1 MNKNLLPQGASSLER
16 RLVDNSASVSD
27 LSVPLRDLWNPL
39 KCPVKFL
46 PYLAWAFSVDRW
58 EESWSEEEKRR
69 EVSEAFWSHQRK
81 GTVAAI
87 RRVVERL
94 GYSMS
99 IEEWWQVAD
108 PAGTFRMDIDLN
120 DVGITET
127 MVREL
132 ERLIGNAKPASRHIA
147 QLTLAARTQGTAF
160 TGAAVFDGDEVSVYP
175 PEYEPDSG
183 IFYNG
188 VFPYEGDVDFIGE

>member
-1 MNKNLLPQGASSLER
+1 MNNSLLPPGSSALER
-16 RLVDNSASVSD
+16 KLAQACSGISD
-27 LSVPLRDLWNPL
+27 LNVPLRDLWNPW

-132 ERLIGNAKPASRHIA
+132 ERLIGDAKPASRHIA
-147 QLTLAARTQGTAF
+147 QLTLAARTQGATF

>member
-1 MNKNLLPQGASSLER
+1 M
-16 RLVDNSASVSD
+16 
-27 LSVPLRDLWNPL
+27 
-39 KCPVKFL
+39 
-46 PYLAWAFSVDRW
+46 DRW

-132 ERLIGNAKPASRHIA
+132 ERLIGDAKPASRHIA
-147 QLTLAARTQGTAF
+147 QLTLAARTQGAAF

>member
-16 RLVDNSASVSD
+16 RLVDTSASVSD

-132 ERLIGNAKPASRHIA
+132 ERLIGDAKPASRHIA
-147 QLTLAARTQGTAF
+147 QLTLAARTQGAAF

-183 IFYNG
+183 IF
-188 VFPYEGDVDFIGE
+188 